1 MFTVKRNQV
10 VICALVVMIGVAG
23 YLNYIDTG
31 VSDTQMVL
39 SDNLELTP
47 LFTEGSQDTTTGI
60 NTATTTDGSVTAS
73 TTTDNIT
80 SVDGTI
86 VPDGAYGI
94 AGTDSPEISLS
105 NTTLTLAAD
114 SSKPGDAVFV
124 NGSSDT
130 SYFVQAKLDR
140 EQVRAKEKDML
151 MEMVN
156 SQSTP
161 AEKKSEAA
169 DKVLSLQQRIEKES
183 SAEAM
188 IESKGFNGV
197 YVRIDDD
204 TVDVVINKSELTEQE
219 IAQIQDIVS
228 RKTGLTAEKIRIN
241 TLKK

>member
-10 VICALVVMIGVAG
+10 VICALVAMIGVAG

-31 VSDTQMVL
+31 VDNTQMVL

-47 LFTEGSQDTTTGI
+47 LFSDSTIDS
-60 NTATTTDGSVTAS
+60 TAVLGV
-73 TTTDNIT
+73 TTDNPSI
-80 SVDGTI
+80 SFSDGTTI
-86 VPDGAYGI
+86 
-94 AGTDSPEISLS
+94 
-105 NTTLTLAAD
+105 AAD
-114 SSKPGDAVFV
+114 GQKPGDAVFV
-124 NGSSDT
+124 NGTTDT

-156 SQSTP
+156 SSSTP
-161 AEKKSEAA
+161 ADKKSEAA
-169 DKVLSLQQRIEKES
+169 NEVLELQKRIEKES
-183 SAEAM
+183 AAEAM

-204 TVDVVINKSELTEQE
+204 TVDVVINKSSLTEQE

-228 RKTGLTAEKIRIN
+228 RKTGLGAEKIRIN
-241 TLKK
+241 TLKSK